1 MTSPPL
7 LIVVPVHEEE
17 GWCASPG
24 DTAKARLEAKSPS
37 KSPPPGSPLAERVF
51 GGPGL
56 PVKQLEWTNSKG
68 VQEVSDMVAS
78 SLEPLLASLREKL
91 GSLDQAE
98 LA

>member
-1 MTSPPL
+1 M
-7 LIVVPVHEEE
+7 
-17 GWCASPG
+17 
-24 DTAKARLEAKSPS
+24 
-37 KSPPPGSPLAERVF
+37 
-51 GGPGL
+51 
-56 PVKQLEWTNSKG
+56 KQLEWTNSKG